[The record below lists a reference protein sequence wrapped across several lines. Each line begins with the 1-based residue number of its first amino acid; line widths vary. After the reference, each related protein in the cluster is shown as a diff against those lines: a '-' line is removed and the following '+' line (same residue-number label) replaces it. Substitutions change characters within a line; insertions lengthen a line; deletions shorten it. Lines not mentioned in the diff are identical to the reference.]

1 MALSIRLS
9 VDQDHKKQSAGQDR
23 EIEDHVKSEKKDT
36 DLQFYHIAFLS
47 TRTQIITPLLITLTF
62 HLCFASI
69 HEFKFTSFLIF
80 AISKPGYSYKL
91 L

>member
-1 MALSIRLS
+1 M
-9 VDQDHKKQSAGQDR
+9 DQGHKKQSAGQDQ
-23 EIEDHVKSEKKDT
+23 EIQDHVKSEKKDT

-47 TRTQIITPLLITLTF
+47 TRPQIITPLLITLTF